1 MWDIND
7 DVNEINNSNNNNGG
21 YNNNGYNNNGYNNS
35 GYNNNGY
42 NNNGY
47 NNSGYN
53 NNGYNNN
60 GYNNNGYNNSDYNN
74 NGYNNSGYNNSYN
87 SYNST
92 DLSTST
98 ASTRSST
105 GGGSSFLFLIFAVAA
120 ALFLLVTIGTEFG
133 KIKNCKETTKGVVV
147 DVIQTKQRVRKKNHK
162 HSSTRYKYYYRA
174 KIAYEVDGEPFV
186 LDVPKSKCRF
196 SNGQTET
203 VHYNKNNPSESYSDR
218 YMDHKKTDAMFTV
231 GIIVIGGFLCI
242 FKRKTTGI
250 K

>member
-35 GYNNNGY
+35 GYNNSYNSNNYGY
-42 NNNGY
+42 
-47 NNSGYN
+47 S
-53 NNGYNNN
+53 
-60 GYNNNGYNNSDYNN
+60 S
-74 NGYNNSGYNNSYN
+74 NNSYEPAG
-87 SYNST
+87 
-92 DLSTST
+92 LGTST
-98 ASTRSST
+98 ASTRSSS
-105 GGGSSFLFLIFAVAA
+105 GGGSSFLLLIFGLAA

-174 KIAYEVDGEPFV
+174 KIAYEVDGDPFV

-196 SNGQTET
+196 SNGQTEI

-218 YMDHKKTDAMFTV
+218 YMEHKKTDAMFTV

>member
-21 YNNNGYNNNGYNNS
+21 YNNNGYNNG
-35 GYNNNGY
+35 
-42 NNNGY
+42 
-47 NNSGYN
+47 GYN

-60 GYNNNGYNNSDYNN
+60 GYNNNGYNSNVYN
-74 NGYNNSGYNNSYN
+74 NNSYN
-87 SYNST
+87 SNNSYEPAG
-92 DLSTST
+92 LGTST

-218 YMDHKKTDAMFTV
+218 YMDHKKTEALLTV

-242 FKRKTTGI
+242 FKRKTTGRI
-250 K
+250 

>member
-7 DVNEINNSNNNNGG
+7 DVNEINNSNNNS
-21 YNNNGYNNNGYNNS
+21 GYNNS
-35 GYNNNGY
+35 
-42 NNNGY
+42 GY

-60 GYNNNGYNNSDYNN
+60 GYNNNGYNSNGYNN
-74 NGYNNSGYNNSYN
+74 NGYNSNNSYEPAG
-87 SYNST
+87 
-92 DLSTST
+92 LSTGT
-98 ASTRSST
+98 AATRSST

-218 YMDHKKTDAMFTV
+218 YMDHKKTEALLTV

-242 FKRKTTGI
+242 FKRKTTGRI
-250 K
+250 

>member
-21 YNNNGYNNNGYNNS
+21 YNNNGYNNNGYNS
-35 GYNNNGY
+35 NGY
-42 NNNGY
+42 NNNGD
-47 NNSGYN
+47 N
-53 NNGYNNN
+53 NNGYNSN
-60 GYNNNGYNNSDYNN
+60 GYNNNSYNS
-74 NGYNNSGYNNSYN
+74 NNSYEPAG
-87 SYNST
+87 
-92 DLSTST
+92 LGTST

-147 DVIQTKQRVRKKNHK
+147 DVIQTKQRVRKKK
-162 HSSTRYKYYYRA
+162 HNYSSTRYKYYYRA

-196 SNGQTET
+196 REGQSDI
-203 VHYNKNNPSESYSDR
+203 VHYNKDNPSESYSEA
-218 YMDHKKTDAMFTV
+218 YMEHKKTDAMFTV
-231 GIIVIGGFLCI
+231 GIIVIGGFLCL
-242 FKRKTTGI
+242 FKRKTTGRI
-250 K
+250 

>member
-7 DVNEINNSNNNNGG
+7 DVNEITNSNNNNGG
-21 YNNNGYNNNGYNNS
+21 YNNNGSN
-35 GYNNNGY
+35 
-42 NNNGY
+42 
-47 NNSGYN
+47 
-53 NNGYNNN
+53 
-60 GYNNNGYNNSDYNN
+60 
-74 NGYNNSGYNNSYN
+74 NNSYN
-87 SYNST
+87 SNNYGYSSNNSYEPAG
-92 DLSTST
+92 LSTGT
-98 ASTRSST
+98 ASARSST
-105 GGGSSFLFLIFAVAA
+105 GGSSSFLFLIFAVAA

-203 VHYNKNNPSESYSDR
+203 VHYNKNKPSESYSDR
-218 YMDHKKTDAMFTV
+218 YMDHKKTEALLTV

-242 FKRKTTGI
+242 FKRKTTGRI
-250 K
+250 

>member
-21 YNNNGYNNNGYNNS
+21 YNNNGYNNNGYNNN

-42 NNNGY
+42 NNNSYNNGGY

-53 NNGYNNN
+53 NNGYNSNV
-60 GYNNNGYNNSDYNN
+60 YN
-74 NGYNNSGYNNSYN
+74 NNSYN
-87 SYNST
+87 SNNSYEPAG
-92 DLSTST
+92 LSTGT
-98 ASTRSST
+98 AATRSST

-147 DVIQTKQRVRKKNHK
+147 DVIQTKKRVHKKNHNY
-162 HSSTRYKYYYRA
+162 SSRRYKYYYRA
-174 KIAYEVDGEPFV
+174 KIGYEVDGEPFV

-196 SNGQTET
+196 REGQSDI
-203 VHYNKNNPSESYSDR
+203 VHYNKDNPSESYSEA
-218 YMDHKKTDAMFTV
+218 YMDQKKTDALLTV

-242 FKRKTTGI
+242 FKRKTTGRI
-250 K
+250 

>member
-21 YNNNGYNNNGYNNS
+21 YNNNGYNSN
-35 GYNNNGY
+35 
-42 NNNGY
+42 
-47 NNSGYN
+47 
-53 NNGYNNN
+53 
-60 GYNNNGYNNSDYNN
+60 
-74 NGYNNSGYNNSYN
+74 GYNNSYN
-87 SYNST
+87 NGSYNSNNYGYSSNGYNSNNYGYSSNNSYEPA
-92 DLSTST
+92 DLSTGT

-105 GGGSSFLFLIFAVAA
+105 GGGISFLFLIFAVAA

-242 FKRKTTGI
+242 FKRKT
-250 K
+250 

>member
-21 YNNNGYNNNGYNNS
+21 YNNNGFNNS

-53 NNGYNNN
+53 NSYNSNNYGYN
-60 GYNNNGYNNSDYNN
+60 S
-74 NGYNNSGYNNSYN
+74 NNSYEPAG
-87 SYNST
+87 
-92 DLSTST
+92 LSTGT
-98 ASTRSST
+98 AATRSST

-242 FKRKTTGI
+242 FKRKTTGRI
-250 K
+250 